1 MKSTT
6 YLLILN
12 MACGDLVTTILTC
25 PSLIKYLFFGL
36 AWLSGTFASVLCK
49 LNLYASLVSIL
60 GCIFSL
66 VGITVD
72 RYLAVSRPL
81 KHKPW
86 SKWTK
91 IIVPTI
97 WVTAVLIPL
106 NSWNEI
112 GTVHRNSGSTYC
124 IDGQLSISMMITLG
138 ICFLL
143 PFTVMSTLYP
153 IIAYHLWTRQ
163 VPGEFN
169 AQQQQRATVMARKV
183 TKMMIG
189 VVVSF
194 FICWSPQF
202 VFVWMHP
209 FAADLADS
217 LPHWLIPFI
226 LWLEVLNCAMNPVL
240 YVIFNESFRKGFKK
254 VIHCGISRDH
264 NLQIQHCANNQVVQT
279 PPQNIAL
286 VTFHAN
292 LGLEN

>member
-1 MKSTT
+1 
-6 YLLILN
+6 
-12 MACGDLVTTILTC
+12 
-25 PSLIKYLFFGL
+25 
-36 AWLSGTFASVLCK
+36 
-49 LNLYASLVSIL
+49 
-60 GCIFSL
+60 
-66 VGITVD
+66 
-72 RYLAVSRPL
+72 
-81 KHKPW
+81 
-86 SKWTK
+86 
-91 IIVPTI
+91 
-97 WVTAVLIPL
+97 
-106 NSWNEI
+106 
-112 GTVHRNSGSTYC
+112 
-124 IDGQLSISMMITLG
+124 MMITLG

-202 VFVWMHP
+202 VFVWMRP

-240 YVIFNESFRKGFKK
+240 YAIFNESFRKGFKK
-254 VIHCGISRDH
+254 VIHCGISRDR